1 MAGFLVVLAFLALFV
16 LGFPVVLAI
25 GIPCIVYMFAN
36 GLPIDLVAQR
46 TLYAL
51 DSFPL
56 VAVPVFLFVGSL
68 MNSAGISRYIY
79 KFADTAVGRLPGGLA
94 QVNIFG
100 SLIFAGMSGSAL
112 ADIGG
117 LGRIEIDAMRSK
129 GFSAPFAAA
138 VTSSSAIVGPIFP
151 PSIPLIIY
159 GTVTGVSVI
168 QLLLGGILPGLL
180 CVLMLMLMTG
190 WLADA
195 AQLPAHRALA
205 DAGGAVAR
213 LQAGVPGD
221 RRAGDPDRRHAR
233 RVLHADR
240 DRVGDGALRD
250 ADQQPVLSRADVEG
264 VLDAAFETIR
274 ASAGIL
280 LIVAVAALFGWI
292 LSVEQV
298 PQQLTGLMLSISTNP
313 YVLLMIVN
321 VLLIVVGMFLDSTTA
336 ILVIAPI
343 IAKPLVAAGVDP
355 VHLGMVVVFNLMIG
369 LLTPPMGLALFLVAD
384 IAKVTMK
391 EVLKEMMPYYVPLG
405 VDPAAHHIHSRPDDV
420 DSAARDGTLTDGSPV
435 RCSHT
440 APHLGS
446 WD

>member
-1 MAGFLVVLAFLALFV
+1 MEGFIVVAAFLALFL

-25 GIPCIVYMFAN
+25 AIPCLVYIFAN

-68 MNSAGISRYIY
+68 MTSAGISGHIY
-79 KFADTAVGRLPGGLA
+79 RFADTAVGRLPGGLA

-100 SLIFAGMSGSAL
+100 SLIFSGMSGSAL

-117 LGRIEIDAMRSK
+117 LGRIEIDEMRKK
-129 GFSAPFAAA
+129 GFSVPFAAA
-138 VTSSSAIVGPIFP
+138 VTGSSAIIGPIFP

-159 GTVTGVSVI
+159 GTVTGASVI

-180 CVLMLMLMTG
+180 CTAMLMLMTA
-190 WLADA
+190 WLATKHRFPRIERWPTWHELWRDFKPAAPAIFAPVLLVAGMLAGYFTPTEIASVTVLYAILISSIFYRELTWKGLIDA
-195 AQLPAHRALA
+195 AY
-205 DAGGAVAR
+205 
-213 LQAGVPGD
+213 
-221 RRAGDPDRRHAR
+221 
-233 RVLHADR
+233 
-240 DRVGDGALRD
+240 
-250 ADQQPVLSRADVEG
+250 
-264 VLDAAFETIR
+264 ETIR
-274 ASAGIL
+274 SSAAIL

-292 LSVEQV
+292 LSVESV
-298 PQQLTGLMLSISTNP
+298 PQKLTSLMLSISTNP
-313 YVLLMIVN
+313 YVLLFIVN
-321 VLLIVVGMFLDSTTA
+321 LLLLIVGMFLDSTTA

-343 IAKPLVAAGVDP
+343 IAKPLEAAGVDP

-391 EVLKEMMPYYVPLG
+391 EVLREMLPFYIPLG
-405 VDPAAHHIHSRPDDV
+405 V
-420 DSAARDGTLTDGSPV
+420 TLLLITYVPWLTTWIPRLAVGP
-435 RCSHT
+435 
-440 APHLGS
+440 
-446 WD
+446 

>member
-1 MAGFLVVLAFLALFV
+1 MNGFLVIGAFLALFM

-25 GIPCIVYMFAN
+25 AIPCAVYMLTN
-36 GLPIDLVAQR
+36 GLPLDLIAQR

-51 DSFPL
+51 VSFPL

-68 MNSAGISRYIY
+68 MNSAGISKHIY

-117 LGRIEIDAMRSK
+117 LGRIEIDAMRQK
-129 GFSAPFAAA
+129 GFNAGFASA
-138 VTSSSAIVGPIFP
+138 VTCSSAIVGPIFP

-168 QLLLGGILPGLL
+168 QLLLGGILPALVCVAMLMAMTGYLAVKRKYPRAERWPSWAELWRDFKPALPAILAPVILIAGMLAGFFTPTEIASVTVAYALLVSALFYRELTVKGLL
-180 CVLMLMLMTG
+180 
-190 WLADA
+190 
-195 AQLPAHRALA
+195 
-205 DAGGAVAR
+205 
-213 LQAGVPGD
+213 
-221 RRAGDPDRRHAR
+221 
-233 RVLHADR
+233 
-240 DRVGDGALRD
+240 
-250 ADQQPVLSRADVEG
+250 E
-264 VLDAAFETIR
+264 AAFETIG

-292 LSVEQV
+292 LSVEAV
-298 PQQLTGLMLSISTNP
+298 PQQLTQAMLSISTNP
-313 YVLLMIVN
+313 HVLLFMVN
-321 VLLIVVGMFLDSTTA
+321 LLLLVVGMFLDSTTA

-391 EVLKEMMPYYVPLG
+391 EVLREMLPYYVPLIATLLLITY
-405 VDPAAHHIHSRPDDV
+405 VPAITTWIPRLAVGGP
-420 DSAARDGTLTDGSPV
+420 
-435 RCSHT
+435 
-440 APHLGS
+440 
-446 WD
+446 

>member
-1 MAGFLVVLAFLALFV
+1 MEGFLVVFAFLALFM

-25 GIPCIVYMFAN
+25 GIPCIVYIFAN
-36 GLPIDLVAQR
+36 SLPIDLIAQR

-79 KFADTAVGRLPGGLA
+79 QFADTAVGRMPGGLA

-117 LGRIEIDAMRSK
+117 LGRIEIDAMRKK
-129 GFSAPFAAA
+129 GFTAPFAAA

-180 CVLMLMLMTG
+180 CVAMLMLMTW
-190 WLADA
+190 WLAKRRKYPRA
-195 AQLPAHRALA
+195 ETWPAWSALWRDFKPA
-205 DAGGAVAR
+205 FPAIVAPVILIAGMLLGWFTPTEIASVTVLYAVLISSLFYR
-213 LQAGVPGD
+213 ELTWQ
-221 RRAGDPDRRHAR
+221 
-233 RVLHADR
+233 
-240 DRVGDGALRD
+240 
-250 ADQQPVLSRADVEG
+250 G
-264 VLDAAFETIR
+264 VLDAAYETIR

-292 LSVEQV
+292 LSVEAV
-298 PQQLTGLMLSISTNP
+298 PQKLTALMLSISTNP
-313 YVLLMIVN
+313 YVLLLLVN
-321 VLLIVVGMFLDSTTA
+321 VLLIIVGMFLDSTTA

-391 EVLKEMMPYYVPLG
+391 EVLREMAPFYIPLGMTLLLITYVPEITTWIPRLALG
-405 VDPAAHHIHSRPDDV
+405 P
-420 DSAARDGTLTDGSPV
+420 
-435 RCSHT
+435 
-440 APHLGS
+440 
-446 WD
+446 

>member
-1 MAGFLVVLAFLALFV
+1 MEGFLVVLAFVVLFV

-25 GIPCIVYMFAN
+25 GIPCVIYIFAN

-79 KFADTAVGRLPGGLA
+79 QFADTAVGRMPGGLA

-117 LGRIEIDAMRSK
+117 LGRIEIDAMRKK
-129 GFSAPFAAA
+129 GFTAPFAAA

-168 QLLLGGILPGLL
+168 QLLLGGILPGLV
-180 CVLMLMLMTG
+180 CVAMLMLMTW
-190 WLADA
+190 WLANRRRYPRA
-195 AQLPAHRALA
+195 ARWPTRRELWRDFKPAFPAIVAPVILIVGMLLGWFTPTEIA
-205 DAGGAVAR
+205 SVTVLYAVLISSLFYR
-213 LQAGVPGD
+213 ELTWQG
-221 RRAGDPDRRHAR
+221 
-233 RVLHADR
+233 
-240 DRVGDGALRD
+240 
-250 ADQQPVLSRADVEG
+250 VLSASY
-264 VLDAAFETIR
+264 ETIR

-292 LSVEQV
+292 LSVESM
-298 PQQLTGLMLSISTNP
+298 PQKLTGVMLLISTNP
-313 YVLLMIVN
+313 YVLLMLVN

-384 IAKVTMK
+384 IAKVKMK
-391 EVLKEMMPYYVPLG
+391 DVLREMMPYYIPLG
-405 VDPAAHHIHSRPDDV
+405 I
-420 DSAARDGTLTDGSPV
+420 TLALITYVPQITTWIP
-435 RCSHT
+435 RI
-440 APHLGS
+440 ALGP
-446 WD
+446 

>member
-1 MAGFLVVLAFLALFV
+1 MEGLAVILAFLVLFV
-16 LGFPVVLAI
+16 LGFPVVVAI
-25 GIPCIVYMFAN
+25 GLPCIVYIFAKD
-36 GLPIDLVAQR
+36 LPIDLVAQR

-117 LGRIEIDAMRSK
+117 IGRIEIDAMRKK
-129 GFSAPFAAA
+129 GFSPAFAAA

-159 GTVTGVSVI
+159 GTVTGVSVL

-190 WLADA
+190 WLAVRRRYPRASRWPSWDE
-195 AQLPAHRALA
+195 LWTDFKPAFPAILA
-205 DAGGAVAR
+205 
-213 LQAGVPGD
+213 
-221 RRAGDPDRRHAR
+221 
-233 RVLHADR
+233 
-240 DRVGDGALRD
+240 
-250 ADQQPVLSRADVEG
+250 PVLLIGGMLFGWFTPTEIAAVTVLYAVLISSLFYRELTWRG
-264 VLDAAFETIR
+264 LLDAAYETLR
-274 ASAGIL
+274 ASTGIL

-292 LSVEQV
+292 LSVEAV
-298 PQQLTGLMLSISTNP
+298 PQRLTAFMLSISTNP
-313 YVLLMIVN
+313 YVLLLIVN
-321 VLLIVVGMFLDSTTA
+321 ALLLLVGMFLDSTTA

-369 LLTPPMGLALFLVAD
+369 LLTPPMGLALFLVTD

-391 EVLKEMMPYYVPLG
+391 DVLRQMAPYYVPL
-405 VDPAAHHIHSRPDDV
+405 VITLLLITYVPAITTWLPSLALP
-420 DSAARDGTLTDGSPV
+420 G
-435 RCSHT
+435 
-440 APHLGS
+440 
-446 WD
+446 

>member
-1 MAGFLVVLAFLALFV
+1 MEGFLVVLAFLLLFT
-16 LGFPVVLAI
+16 LGLPVVLAI
-25 GIPCIVYMFAN
+25 GLPCITYILAN
-36 GLPIDLVAQR
+36 GLPVDLIAQR

-79 KFADTAVGRLPGGLA
+79 RFADTAVGRLPGGLA

-168 QLLLGGILPGLL
+168 QLLLGGILPGLV
-180 CVLMLMLMTG
+180 CVAMLMLMTG
-190 WLADA
+190 WLAMRRGYPRTERWPTRHELWRDFK
-195 AQLPAHRALA
+195 PAFPAIVAPLILIVGMLLGWFTPTEIASVTVLYAVLISSVFYRELTWRGLL
-205 DAGGAVAR
+205 DAGY
-213 LQAGVPGD
+213 
-221 RRAGDPDRRHAR
+221 
-233 RVLHADR
+233 
-240 DRVGDGALRD
+240 
-250 ADQQPVLSRADVEG
+250 
-264 VLDAAFETIR
+264 ETVR

-292 LSVEQV
+292 LSVEGV
-298 PQQLTGLMLSISTNP
+298 PQKLTAIMLAISTNP
-313 YVLLMIVN
+313 YVLLLLVN
-321 VLLIVVGMFLDSTTA
+321 ILLIIVGMFLDSTTA

-355 VHLGMVVVFNLMIG
+355 VHLGMVVVFNLMVG

-391 EVLKEMMPYYVPLG
+391 DVLREMAPYYVPL
-405 VDPAAHHIHSRPDDV
+405 AA
-420 DSAARDGTLTDGSPV
+420 TLLLITYVPV
-435 RCSHT
+435 ITTWIPSW
-440 APHLGS
+440 ALGP
-446 WD
+446 

>member
-1 MAGFLVVLAFLALFV
+1 MAGFVVVAAFVALFV

-25 GIPCIVYMFAN
+25 GIPCIVYILAN
-36 GLPIDLVAQR
+36 GLPVDLIAQR

-79 KFADTAVGRLPGGLA
+79 QFADTATGRLPGGLA

-117 LGRIEIDAMRSK
+117 LGRIEIDAMKKK
-129 GFSAPFAAA
+129 GFSPAFAAA

-180 CVLMLMLMTG
+180 CVAMLMLMTA
-190 WLADA
+190 WLAMRRGYPRASRWPTLAELWRDFKPA
-195 AQLPAHRALA
+195 APAIAAPVILIVGMLLGYFTPTEIA
-205 DAGGAVAR
+205 SVTVLYAVLISGLFYR
-213 LQAGVPGD
+213 ELTWKG
-221 RRAGDPDRRHAR
+221 
-233 RVLHADR
+233 L
-240 DRVGDGALRD
+240 
-250 ADQQPVLSRADVEG
+250 
-264 VLDAAFETIR
+264 LDAAFETIR

-298 PQQLTGLMLSISTNP
+298 PQALTGAMLSISTNP
-313 YVLLMIVN
+313 YVLLFIVN
-321 VLLIVVGMFLDSTTA
+321 LLLIVVGMFLDSTTA

-369 LLTPPMGLALFLVAD
+369 LLTPPMGLALFLVGD
-384 IAKVTMK
+384 IARVSMK
-391 EVLKEMMPYYVPLG
+391 EVLKAMAPYYLPL
-405 VDPAAHHIHSRPDDV
+405 AI
-420 DSAARDGTLTDGSPV
+420 TLLLITYIPGITTWIP
-435 RCSHT
+435 T
-440 APHLGS
+440 WALGN
-446 WD
+446 

>member
-1 MAGFLVVLAFLALFV
+1 MEGFIVVFAFVALFV

-25 GIPCIVYMFAN
+25 GIPCIVYILTK
-36 GLPIDLVAQR
+36 GLPVDLIAQR

-79 KFADTAVGRLPGGLA
+79 QFADTATGRLPGGLA

-117 LGRIEIDAMRSK
+117 IGRIEIDAMKKK
-129 GFSAPFAAA
+129 GFSPAFAAA

-168 QLLLGGILPGLL
+168 QLLLGGILPGLV
-180 CVLMLMLMTG
+180 CVAMLMLMTG
-190 WLADA
+190 WLAVRRRYPRA
-195 AQLPAHRALA
+195 ARWPTSKELWRDFKPAFPAIAAPVILIVGMLLGYFTPTEIA
-205 DAGGAVAR
+205 SVT
-213 LQAGVPGD
+213 
-221 RRAGDPDRRHAR
+221 
-233 RVLHADR
+233 VLYAILISSLFYR
-240 DRVGDGALRD
+240 ELTVKGL
-250 ADQQPVLSRADVEG
+250 
-264 VLDAAFETIR
+264 LDAAFETIR

-298 PQQLTGLMLSISTNP
+298 PQLLTGWMLGISTNP

-321 VLLIVVGMFLDSTTA
+321 LLLIVVGMFLDSTTA

-343 IAKPLVAAGVDP
+343 IAKPLVMAGVDP

-369 LLTPPMGLALFLVAD
+369 LLTPPMGLALFLVGD
-384 IAKVTMK
+384 IAKVSMK
-391 EVLKEMMPYYVPLG
+391 DVLREMAPYYIPL
-405 VDPAAHHIHSRPDDV
+405 VA
-420 DSAARDGTLTDGSPV
+420 TLLAITYMPGITTWIPNW
-435 RCSHT
+435 
-440 APHLGS
+440 ALGN
-446 WD
+446 

>member
-1 MAGFLVVLAFLALFV
+1 M
-16 LGFPVVLAI
+16 
-25 GIPCIVYMFAN
+25 
-36 GLPIDLVAQR
+36 
-46 TLYAL
+46 
-51 DSFPL
+51 
-56 VAVPVFLFVGSL
+56 
-68 MNSAGISRYIY
+68 
-79 KFADTAVGRLPGGLA
+79 PGGLA

-117 LGRIEIDAMRSK
+117 LGRIEIDAMRKK

-168 QLLLGGILPGLL
+168 QLLLGGIVPGLL
-180 CVLMLMLMTG
+180 CVTMLMLMTW
-190 WLADA
+190 WLANRRKYPRAPRWPSRGELWRD
-195 AQLPAHRALA
+195 LKPAFPAIVAPVILI
-205 DAGGAVAR
+205 AGMLLGWFTPTEIASVT
-213 LQAGVPGD
+213 
-221 RRAGDPDRRHAR
+221 
-233 RVLHADR
+233 VLYAMLISSLFYR
-240 DRVGDGALRD
+240 ELTW
-250 ADQQPVLSRADVEG
+250 QG
-264 VLDAAFETIR
+264 VLDAAYETIR

-292 LSVEQV
+292 LSVESV
-298 PQQLTGLMLSISTNP
+298 PQKLTGIMLSISTNP
-313 YVLLMIVN
+313 YVLLFMVN
-321 VLLIVVGMFLDSTTA
+321 VLLIIVGMFLDSTTA

-391 EVLKEMMPYYVPLG
+391 DVLKEMMPYYVPLG
-405 VDPAAHHIHSRPDDV
+405 I
-420 DSAARDGTLTDGSPV
+420 TLLLITYVPEITTWV
-435 RCSHT
+435 PRM
-440 APHLGS
+440 ALGR
-446 WD
+446 

>member
-1 MAGFLVVLAFLALFV
+1 M

-25 GIPCIVYMFAN
+25 GIPCIVYIFAN

-79 KFADTAVGRLPGGLA
+79 AFADTAVGRMPGGLA

-117 LGRIEIDAMRSK
+117 LGRIEIDAMRKK

-168 QLLLGGILPGLL
+168 QLLLGGIVPGLL
-180 CVLMLMLMTG
+180 CVAMLMLMTW
-190 WLADA
+190 WLAKRRKYPRA
-195 AQLPAHRALA
+195 ARWPSRGELWRDLKPAFPAIIAPVILI
-205 DAGGAVAR
+205 AGMLLGWFTPTEIASVT
-213 LQAGVPGD
+213 
-221 RRAGDPDRRHAR
+221 
-233 RVLHADR
+233 VLYAILISSLFYR
-240 DRVGDGALRD
+240 ELTW
-250 ADQQPVLSRADVEG
+250 QG
-264 VLDAAFETIR
+264 VLDAAYETIR

-292 LSVEQV
+292 LSVESV
-298 PQQLTGLMLSISTNP
+298 PQKLTGLMLSISTNP
-313 YVLLMIVN
+313 YVLLMLVN
-321 VLLIVVGMFLDSTTA
+321 VLLIIVGMFLDSTTA

-391 EVLKEMMPYYVPLG
+391 DVLKEMMPYYIPLAITLLLITYVPEITTWVPRIALG
-405 VDPAAHHIHSRPDDV
+405 R
-420 DSAARDGTLTDGSPV
+420 
-435 RCSHT
+435 
-440 APHLGS
+440 
-446 WD
+446 

>member
-1 MAGFLVVLAFLALFV
+1 MEGFLVVFAFLVLFV

-25 GIPCIVYMFAN
+25 GIPCIVYMFAK

-68 MNSAGISRYIY
+68 MNNAGISRYIFQ
-79 KFADTAVGRLPGGLA
+79 FADTATGRLPGGLA

-117 LGRIEIDAMRSK
+117 LGRIEIDAMRNK
-129 GFSAPFAAA
+129 GFTASFAAA

-180 CVLMLMLMTG
+180 CVVMLMLMTG
-190 WLADA
+190 WLA
-195 AQLPAHRALA
+195 
-205 DAGGAVAR
+205 
-213 LQAGVPGD
+213 
-221 RRAGDPDRRHAR
+221 RRRNYPR
-233 RVLHADR
+233 ADR
-240 DRVGDGALRD
+240 LPTRAELWRDFKPAFPAIIAPVILIVGMLAGFFTPTEIASVTVLYAMLISSLYYRELTWQGVVGA
-250 ADQQPVLSRADVEG
+250 AY
-264 VLDAAFETIR
+264 ETIR

-298 PQQLTGLMLSISTNP
+298 PQELTGLMLSISTNP
-313 YVLLMIVN
+313 YMLLLMVN
-321 VLLIVVGMFLDSTTA
+321 VLLLFVGMFLDSTTA

-355 VHLGMVVVFNLMIG
+355 VHLGMVVVFNLMVG

-391 EVLKEMMPYYVPLG
+391 DVLREMLPYYFPLLATLLLITYI
-405 VDPAAHHIHSRPDDV
+405 PA
-420 DSAARDGTLTDGSPV
+420 LTTWLPRLAV
-435 RCSHT
+435 
-440 APHLGS
+440 AQ
-446 WD
+446 